1 MKIKKNTLVG
11 KGLEVVDVKA
21 GDVLNADFA
30 GGDYTNSYSDKDE
43 RESC

>member
-21 GDVLNADFA
+21 GDVLMQIF
-30 GGDYTNSYSDKDE
+30 E
-43 RESC
+43 RRLHKFLL